1 MASQRM
7 IKLALVETNKFMELP
22 IRAQYLY
29 YNLILRA
36 DDDGFAGNTRLILGF
51 CGADV
56 TDLQLLRDKG
66 YIFIFE
72 SGVCLIRHWK
82 HHNHIRPSIYQET
95 YFTEE
100 REQVYL
106 NDRDIYE
113 LKETE
118 TKEIEAQG
126 GNSSADIVSLPLPC
140 FDTSDRS
147 STASDTHHCN
157 DSVSEMKGTAAHTF
171 SNSASEGGKLP
182 LPCFDT
188 SDRSSTASDTHH
200 CNNSASEVKGIAA
213 HVFSNS
219 ASEGGKLPLPCF
231 DTSDRRSTAS
241 DTHHCNDSAS
251 EVKGIAAH
259 VFSNSASE
267 VKGIAA
273 QSCNNSASEVKGIAA
288 HVFSNSASEVSKG
301 KVNKEKESQVE
312 CSEGKSAFHGQ
323 CRTEKHGTTHTPESF
338 FEIDYEVTG
347 GSSAR
352 DKRPNE
358 DASTHTQRDNCE
370 VVMRFPAHGGDYCL
384 TREKLKE
391 LEKTYNRIDV
401 MQSLERIRKYLCSN
415 PEKQRSHRATEG
427 YIDLWLSDDAKKRT
441 VPKSKGQSR
450 KKESILEDEYADY
463 ETYSVVDILDR
474 LKGFED
480 IAQDELPDSTNDR
493 NDVVESTLDMS
504 EMELY
509 ERSAS
514 SLPPDFF

>member
-147 STASDTHHCN
+147 STESDTHH
-157 DSVSEMKGTAAHTF
+157 
-171 SNSASEGGKLP
+171 
-182 LPCFDT
+182 
-188 SDRSSTASDTHH
+188 
-200 CNNSASEVKGIAA
+200 
-213 HVFSNS
+213 
-219 ASEGGKLPLPCF
+219 
-231 DTSDRRSTAS
+231 
-241 DTHHCNDSAS
+241 
-251 EVKGIAAH
+251 
-259 VFSNSASE
+259 
-267 VKGIAA
+267 
-273 QSCNNSASEVKGIAA
+273 CNNSASEVKGIAA

-441 VPKSKGQSR
+441 APKSKGQSR

-493 NDVVESTLDMS
+493 NDVVENTLDMS

>member
-147 STASDTHHCN
+147 STDFDEHHCN

-200 CNNSASEVKGIAA
+200 CN
-213 HVFSNS
+213 
-219 ASEGGKLPLPCF
+219 
-231 DTSDRRSTAS
+231 
-241 DTHHCNDSAS
+241 DSAS
-251 EVKGIAAH
+251 EVK
-259 VFSNSASE
+259 E
-267 VKGIAA
+267 T
-273 QSCNNSASEVKGIAA
+273 AA

-323 CRTEKHGTTHTPESF
+323 RRTEKHGTTHTPESF

-441 VPKSKGQSR
+441 VPKSKGQPR

>member
-147 STASDTHHCN
+147 STDFDEHHCN
-157 DSVSEMKGTAAHTF
+157 DSVSEMKGTAAHTCN
-171 SNSASEGGKLP
+171 NSASEGGKLP

-441 VPKSKGQSR
+441 VPKSKGQPR

-493 NDVVESTLDMS
+493 NDVVENTLDMS

>member
-147 STASDTHHCN
+147 STDFDEHHCN
-157 DSVSEMKGTAAHTF
+157 DSVSEMKGTAAHTCN
-171 SNSASEGGKLP
+171 NSASEGGKLP

-200 CNNSASEVKGIAA
+200 CN
-213 HVFSNS
+213 
-219 ASEGGKLPLPCF
+219 
-231 DTSDRRSTAS
+231 D
-241 DTHHCNDSAS
+241 
-251 EVKGIAAH
+251 
-259 VFSNSASE
+259 
-267 VKGIAA
+267 
-273 QSCNNSASEVKGIAA
+273 SASEVKGIAA

-441 VPKSKGQSR
+441 VPKSKGQPR

-463 ETYSVVDILDR
+463 ETYSVVDIFDR

-493 NDVVESTLDMS
+493 NDVVENTLDMS

>member
-147 STASDTHHCN
+147 STDFDEHHCN

-200 CNNSASEVKGIAA
+200 
-213 HVFSNS
+213 
-219 ASEGGKLPLPCF
+219 
-231 DTSDRRSTAS
+231 
-241 DTHHCNDSAS
+241 
-251 EVKGIAAH
+251 
-259 VFSNSASE
+259 
-267 VKGIAA
+267 
-273 QSCNNSASEVKGIAA
+273 CNNSASEVKGIAA

-441 VPKSKGQSR
+441 VPKSKGQPR

>member
-147 STASDTHHCN
+147 STDFDEHHCN
-157 DSVSEMKGTAAHTF
+157 DSVSEMKGTAAHTCN
-171 SNSASEGGKLP
+171 NSASEGGKLP

-200 CNNSASEVKGIAA
+200 
-213 HVFSNS
+213 
-219 ASEGGKLPLPCF
+219 
-231 DTSDRRSTAS
+231 
-241 DTHHCNDSAS
+241 
-251 EVKGIAAH
+251 
-259 VFSNSASE
+259 
-267 VKGIAA
+267 
-273 QSCNNSASEVKGIAA
+273 CNNSASEVKGIAA

-441 VPKSKGQSR
+441 VPKSKGQPR

-463 ETYSVVDILDR
+463 ETYSVVDIFDR

-493 NDVVESTLDMS
+493 NDVVENTLDMS